1 MNKTKPKI
9 FSRLLLW
16 ELEGNLTPPFLSL
29 IIASAII
36 AVLSQQSPYPDQLS
50 YVNLYFGA
58 INLTFFLTFVAC
70 ILFSH
75 SFAGS
80 FGRGELKRMLSYP
93 VKRWQVFLS
102 KVMALNIILFSI
114 YAVVYALNFYL
125 NPISLTEPLFYVSLF
140 VIFLQLLM
148 VSTVSVGV
156 SMITK
161 SELISIFAT
170 FLLFLGLDNALD
182 YTSIFYGVFSSEGR
196 FRYIFGYFEQI
207 TRIDSWFFVD
217 PVTLEQVLV
226 SMIVPF
232 VIAVVV
238 LLASLIYFTRT
249 LEVD

>member
-1 MNKTKPKI
+1 VNKAKPKI
-9 FSRLLLW
+9 FSRLFFW
-16 ELEGNLTPPFLSL
+16 ELEGNLTLPFLSL

-36 AVLSQQSPYPDQLS
+36 AVLSQQNVYPDPMS
-50 YVNLYFGA
+50 YINLYSGA
-58 INLTFFLTFVAC
+58 INITFFLTFVAC

-102 KVMALNIILFSI
+102 KVMALNIILFSV
-114 YAVVYALNFYL
+114 YTVVYALNFYL
-125 NPISLTEPLFYVSLF
+125 NPIGLLEPLFYVSLF
-140 VIFLQLLM
+140 VMFLQLLL
-148 VSTVSVGV
+148 VSAVSVCV

-161 SELISIFAT
+161 SELISILAT

-182 YTSIFYGVFSSEGR
+182 YNSIFYSVFSSAGR
-196 FRYIFGYFEQI
+196 LRYIFGYFEQI
-207 TRIDSWFFVD
+207 TRDSWFFVD
-217 PVTLEQVLV
+217 PITLEQASV
-226 SMIVPF
+226 SMIIPF

-238 LLASLIYFTRT
+238 LLASFIYFTRK